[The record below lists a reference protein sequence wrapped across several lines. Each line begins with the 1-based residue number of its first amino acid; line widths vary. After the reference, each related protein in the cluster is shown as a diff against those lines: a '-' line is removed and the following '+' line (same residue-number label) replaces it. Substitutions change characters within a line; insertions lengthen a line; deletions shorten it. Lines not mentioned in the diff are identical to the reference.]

1 MKRLVWTKDKPNQ
14 KGWYFYRELSEEY
27 IASVN
32 EHLQV
37 MLPHIPNPYKLRYQ
51 ITAIPASPRTW
62 PVTSHDGVFRGE
74 LMAFIAMCPFG
85 KSPGYRFPT

>member
-51 ITAIPASPRTW
+51 ITAIPAEL
-62 PVTSHDGVFRGE
+62 FRGE
-74 LMAFIAMCPFG
+74 WAGPIIEPKEKA
-85 KSPGYRFPT
+85 